1 MRLLG
6 GRPAT
11 MEHNRWK
18 IQIPDQVAVGLVN
31 IHRHGSLVATHL
43 DPSIRPHASKSP
55 SIFFVAC
62 CFMGWSAGDG
72 RAAKHLN
79 MFKDVL
85 ARLPEEKRWGAF
97 LRALAE
103 GINTGR
109 IDPRGLR
116 KHQSVAYS
124 ALRTWQKL
132 AAGQLLAGKTG
143 GEVKWFDTGL
153 GGDEASIAE
162 TITCAGDTA
171 RRPAE

>member
-1 MRLLG
+1 
-6 GRPAT
+6 

-31 IHRHGSLVATHL
+31 IRRHGAAVAANL
-43 DPSIRPHASKSP
+43 DPSIRPNANTSS

-72 RAAKHLN
+72 RAAKHMN
-79 MFKDVL
+79 RFKDIL
-85 ARLPEEKRWGAF
+85 ARVPEENRWGAF

-103 GINTGR
+103 GINAGR
-109 IDPRGLR
+109 IDLRGLR

-143 GEVKWFDTGL
+143 GNVKWFDTGL
-153 GGDEASIAE
+153 GGDEASIAG
-162 TITCAGDTA
+162 TITCAGDMA
-171 RRPAE
+171 RRHTR